1 MCFWPKGVGALVDM
15 GGNDTDAVLVVFVV
29 AAATPPKGVGAFAD
43 IGGKAA
49 DAVAVVEFVIVPD

>member
-1 MCFWPKGVGALVDM
+1 M